1 MYKAYASTLTEIL
14 YLKRL
19 PRTKMSRNLWDRIRE
34 IIGEEVKKCLCQGL
48 PRLLPS
54 CAPCAYCN
62 SHQHRSSERT
72 KIQDVASRREFL
84 KRSRLCFNCAKS
96 GHAVSQC
103 KSRGCRRCNCRH
115 HTSVCERTFTTLPP
129 KSNANTKPPSD
140 SFYGTNDLIQ
150 TTLHSS
156 VMAKVNGVQTR
167 IKFDSGAGSSYISA
181 NLLTKLNIKP
191 CRTESRVSEQMYR
204 DGGQTS

>member
-1 MYKAYASTLTEIL
+1 
-14 YLKRL
+14 
-19 PRTKMSRNLWDRIRE
+19 MSRNLWDRIRE

-54 CAPCAYCN
+54 CAPCAYYN

-84 KRSRLCFNCAKS
+84 KRSKLCFNCAKS

-103 KSRGCRRCNCRH
+103 KSRGYGRCNCRH
-115 HTSVCERTFTTLPP
+115 HTSICERTFTTLPP

-150 TTLHSS
+150 TTLYSS

-167 IKFDSGAGSSYISA
+167 IKKAESSYISA